1 MSAKLRLDFVQ
12 HEFVDLSLSKVDG
25 LMLFFLSQSPT
36 PAASNGGWT
45 LTEAAKWAQ
54 SVPVWLAACGTKVG
68 GEEGRGGCMYYYFP
82 KDKSVHSHHFSAGRT
97 ILEIRWGVDYFRPAC
112 SGLAKGH
119 IPGLHILCVPRENSG
134 KSRRLDANHMK
145 RKRRLLN
152 YV

>member
-1 MSAKLRLDFVQ
+1 MQSFGLILYNMSLWTFLYQRSMDLCCFFCPKVQPPPQATGVGPSRQLPNGPKVCPSGLLPAGLKL
-12 HEFVDLSLSKVDG
+12 
-25 LMLFFLSQSPT
+25 
-36 PAASNGGWT
+36 
-45 LTEAAKWAQ
+45 
-54 SVPVWLAACGTKVG
+54 G

-97 ILEIRWGVDYFRPAC
+97 ILEIRRGVDYFRPAC